1 MDDQSIKDVLNSLW
15 SEGER
20 DSASV
25 AVQME
30 MVAARRRSSTMCRGS
45 GLSADK
51 TAGTGINA
59 APTCFFPADNL
70 PHRPVP
76 SDPTIASSFRL
87 FSWGSSKARQS
98 TQSNRP
104 SRARSMVSLHLAC
117 DPLLPV

>member
-1 MDDQSIKDVLNSLW
+1 MVLHCFTSAPFSLF
-15 SEGER
+15 
-20 DSASV
+20 

-59 APTCFFPADNL
+59 APTCFFPADDL

>member
-30 MVAARRRSSTMCRGS
+30 MVAARRRSSTMRRGS

-59 APTCFFPADNL
+59 ALTCFFPADDL
-70 PHRPVP
+70 PHRPVRPHHSEQLPPVSVGQQQGTSEHTEQP
-76 SDPTIASSFRL
+76 S
-87 FSWGSSKARQS
+87 
-98 TQSNRP
+98 
-104 SRARSMVSLHLAC
+104 
-117 DPLLPV
+117 

>member
-30 MVAARRRSSTMCRGS
+30 MVAARRRSSTMRRGS

-59 APTCFFPADNL
+59 ALTCFFPADDL
-70 PHRPVP
+70 PHHHSEQLPPVSVGQQQGTSEHTEQP
-76 SDPTIASSFRL
+76 S
-87 FSWGSSKARQS
+87 
-98 TQSNRP
+98 
-104 SRARSMVSLHLAC
+104 
-117 DPLLPV
+117 